1 MYDTKRDN
9 PQIRVARL
17 WRDPKAKM
25 GILAVVAV
33 TLLLVCLILY
43 FTIYR
48 GPSKTEF
55 DVRRR
60 EERRRRKERR
70 REERPRDKETKRPRD
85 KETKR
90 GEAKRDMHHPAL
102 YSVCVYVK
110 WAYTVC
116 IVSQTEFLYFPSG
129 LLYPPSFSLSL
140 FLYRY
145 ISLATRS
152 LLPHTLGAMHI
163 PTPRPSTHSTKAL

>member
-60 EERRRRKERR
+60 EEKEKKKGETKRRRDEETKRQRDKERR
-70 REERPRDKETKRPRD
+70 SEERR
-85 KETKR
+85 
-90 GEAKRDMHHPAL
+90 RDMHHPAL

-110 WAYTVC
+110 WAYTCV
-116 IVSQTEFLYFPSG
+116 Y
-129 LLYPPSFSLSL
+129 SL
-140 FLYRY
+140 
-145 ISLATRS
+145 TN
-152 LLPHTLGAMHI
+152 
-163 PTPRPSTHSTKAL
+163 

>member
-1 MYDTKRDN
+1 MRLAGGRVCVSFSAVPAVQRGHKRVVPSADAN
-9 PQIRVARL
+9 TCLPLTLTPLLHVRHKTRQSTQIRVARL
-17 WRDPKAKM
+17 WRDPKVKM

-70 REERPRDKETKRPRD
+70 REERPRDKETKRQRD
-85 KETKR
+85 KER
-90 GEAKRDMHHPAL
+90 
-102 YSVCVYVK
+102 
-110 WAYTVC
+110 
-116 IVSQTEFLYFPSG
+116 
-129 LLYPPSFSLSL
+129 
-140 FLYRY
+140 
-145 ISLATRS
+145 RS
-152 LLPHTLGAMHI
+152 EERHASSCLI
-163 PTPRPSTHSTKAL
+163 

>member
-1 MYDTKRDN
+1 MRLAGGRVCVSFSAVPAVQRGHKRVVPSADAN
-9 PQIRVARL
+9 TCLPLTLTPLLHVRHKTRQSTQIRVARL
-17 WRDPKAKM
+17 WRDPKVKM

-70 REERPRDKETKRPRD
+70 RDEETKRRRD

-90 GEAKRDMHHPAL
+90 GEAKRDEETCIILP
-102 YSVCVYVK
+102 YIVYV
-110 WAYTVC
+110 
-116 IVSQTEFLYFPSG
+116 S
-129 LLYPPSFSLSL
+129 
-140 FLYRY
+140 
-145 ISLATRS
+145 
-152 LLPHTLGAMHI
+152 M
-163 PTPRPSTHSTKAL
+163 

>member
-85 KETKR
+85 KER
-90 GEAKRDMHHPAL
+90 
-102 YSVCVYVK
+102 
-110 WAYTVC
+110 
-116 IVSQTEFLYFPSG
+116 
-129 LLYPPSFSLSL
+129 
-140 FLYRY
+140 
-145 ISLATRS
+145 RS
-152 LLPHTLGAMHI
+152 EERHASSCLI
-163 PTPRPSTHSTKAL
+163 